1 MKKWGGRC
9 NVAQKM
15 NTRGNVRKEV
25 DEEVEVGEM

>member
-15 NTRGNVRKEV
+15 KTRGNVRKEV
-25 DEEVEVGEM
+25 DEEFEMEEM